1 MEVPLKK
8 GILSL
13 VVFTSIFVLVFL
25 TGNVTPV
32 RGQTDTGLINGTVS
46 DSTGAVVPNAKI
58 RVQNVAT
65 GAERLS
71 ATDDRG
77 FYSVSGL
84 PAGVYAVTVEA
95 ANLAKKEIRAEVTVG
110 GRVEANVTLTIG
122 VTSTVIEVVGEG
134 GVNVNTE
141 TATIGTVIDSQQIQ
155 QLPTLNRNPY
165 TFAQYVGT
173 ASDGDPS
180 ARGVGVSFNGLR
192 SSGTN
197 VLLNGA
203 ANNDEFTAMVGQTVP
218 LDAVQE
224 YSVLTNNFT
233 SEFGRATSAVVNLV
247 TKTGT
252 NQFHGSA
259 YEYNRVSAL
268 STQAFYDKAVGNP
281 KSHYTRNQFG
291 GALGGPIK
299 KEKLFFF
306 GNAEWNRIRSAAEST
321 DYILD
326 PSFIANYAGP
336 AVQSFYQSL
345 GTTRTGLQYNH
356 ANDVAFNPTSF
367 CSGKATS
374 GSVIKTIAFNNANNF
389 FTCQGGNKVV
399 PTGVP
404 FLDAVSY
411 AVPSDAGAGNPTNQL
426 LVVGSVQWNVSDK
439 TSLTGV
445 YALNK
450 YNLFAGSINNS
461 AYANYDTG
469 ENVMQNSF
477 NVAVTHSFSTSTT
490 MQNRVVFNRLSDLQP
505 LGTAPITPVLYFN
518 PTTATTFNGNNVMM
532 PGYNATTPGSA
543 IPFGGPQNFIQYYQD
558 WSHVIGRHTLRFGG
572 SYNYIQDNRAFGA
585 YEEPV
590 GAFST
595 SGSFNWA
602 AMNRLMGGYW
612 GLYNGAVNPVGSYPC
627 PYPIVGTN
635 TGCFDSSGNHVA
647 SGEVALPVGQP
658 DFTRSNRYQEFAL
671 YVSDSWKMT
680 RKLTLSLGL
689 RYEVFGTQHN
699 VNPNL
704 DSNYYFNGGGSNEFE
719 RIANGNVLL
728 APKSPL
734 GKLWDP
740 SWKNF
745 GPKVGFAY
753 DVQGNGKTVIRGGYS
768 IAYERNFGNVTFNVI
783 QNPPNYEVVAL
794 TDGGNTGTGSMTVT
808 TNPAGPLSGTG
819 GVVGLPNASLR
830 AVNPNINQ
838 SYAQLYS
845 LTVEH
850 QIQPNLIVGF
860 DFSGSRGIHLYDIA
874 NINNYGS
881 GAVFMGDA
889 NPLARIRGTQYSNI
903 NYRSSGGI
911 SSYNAL
917 VARIQMNNWSKHGL
931 TLNSNYTY
939 GHTLDELSD
948 TFSSGANTYNLGYQ
962 DPYNPRGDYGNS
974 YLDVRSRF
982 TMSAVWEI
990 PFAKNTHGFVKQVA
1004 DGWTVAPLF
1013 LAETGFPYTVY
1024 DSTNGYANS
1033 MRAVSANGGMPKGAP
1048 NKLANIGADD
1058 YIYTPFY
1065 SNYDSSGNPT
1075 AGAIPYFDS
1084 SYVNP
1089 IMGYSDWGPF
1099 PAAQTARNAF
1109 RAPGSWNL
1117 DLGVYKL
1124 FFLGERFRLQFRGEM
1139 YNLMNHANLYAQT
1152 GNVDIGSGYTLVDA
1166 RKGYNPALLIPTNG
1180 SFRTVQLALR
1190 LTF

>member
-1 MEVPLKK
+1 MRN
-8 GILSL
+8 LSL
-13 VVFTSIFVLVFL
+13 VILTSLFVLVFF
-25 TGNVTPV
+25 TANVAPV
-32 RGQTDTGLINGTVS
+32 CAQKESGSINGTVS
-46 DSTGAVVPNAKI
+46 DSTGAVIPNAK
-58 RVQNVAT
+58 VVAKSMAT
-65 GAERLS
+65 GMERVVT
-71 ATDDRG
+71 TDGRG
-77 FYSVSGL
+77 FYDASALMPGMYSI
-84 PAGVYAVTVEA
+84 TVEA
-95 ANLAKKEIRAEVTVG
+95 PNLGKKEIRVEVTVG
-110 GRVEANVTLTIG
+110 ARVEVNVVLTVG

-141 TATIGTVIDSQQIQ
+141 TATIGTVITSQDIQ

-165 TFAQYVGT
+165 SFAAFVGT

-180 ARGVGVSFNGLR
+180 QRGVGVAFNGLR
-192 SSGTN
+192 SAGTN

-203 ANNDEFTAMVGQTVP
+203 ANNDEFTASVGQTVP
-218 LDAVQE
+218 LDSVQE

-233 SEFGRATSAVVNLV
+233 AEFGRATSAVVNLV
-247 TKTGT
+247 TKNGT
-252 NQFHGSA
+252 NEFHGSA

-268 STQAFYDKAVGNP
+268 STESFYDKAVGNP
-281 KSHYTRNQFG
+281 KSHFTRNQFG
-291 GALGGPIK
+291 GAIGGPIK

-306 GNAEWNRIRSAAEST
+306 GNAEWNRIRSAANST
-321 DYILD
+321 DYIVD
-326 PSFIANYAGP
+326 PSFIANYTQP
-336 AVQSFYQSL
+336 SVQSVYQQL
-345 GTTRTGLQYNH
+345 GTLRPGLQFNH
-356 ANDVAFNPTSF
+356 ANDVAFDPAKFCTGKPTSSSIIHTTDYNNLNGF
-367 CSGKATS
+367 YTCTSG
-374 GSVIKTIAFNNANNF
+374 GSVI
-389 FTCQGGNKVV
+389 GNKVV

-411 AVPSDAGAGNPTNQL
+411 AVPSDAGAGDPTNQV

-439 TSLTGV
+439 TTVTGV

-450 YNLFAGSINNS
+450 YNLFAGAINNS

-477 NVAVTHSFSTSTT
+477 NLALTHSFSSSMT
-490 MQNRVVFNRLSDLQP
+490 MQNRFVFNRLSDLQP

-518 PTTATTFNGNNVMM
+518 PTVQTSFNGNAVMM
-532 PGYNATTPGSA
+532 PGYNATTPGNA

-558 WSHVIGRHTLRFGG
+558 WSKVLGRHTLRFGG

-612 GLYNGAVNPVGSYPC
+612 GYYNGAVNPQGSFPC
-627 PYPIVGTN
+627 PHPLVGAN
-635 TGCFDSSGNHVA
+635 TGCYDSSGNHVP
-647 SGEVALPVGQP
+647 SGEVSLPVGAP

-671 YVSDSWKMT
+671 YVADSWKVT

-689 RYEVFGTQHN
+689 RYEFFGTQHN
-699 VNPNL
+699 VNPQL
-704 DSNYYFNGGGSNEFE
+704 DSNYYFNGGGTNEFQ
-719 RIANGNVLL
+719 RIANGNDLL
-728 APKSPL
+728 APDSPG

-745 GPKVGFAY
+745 SPKVGFAY
-753 DVQGNGKTVIRGGYS
+753 DVKGDGKTVIRGGYS

-794 TDGGNTGTGSMTVT
+794 TDGGNAAVGSMTVT
-808 TNPAGPLSGTG
+808 TNPAGPLSGSS

-850 QIQPNLIVGF
+850 QIQPNLIVGL

-874 NINNYGS
+874 NINSYGS
-881 GAVFMGDA
+881 GAVFMGAA
-889 NPLARIRGTQYSNI
+889 NPLARIRSTQYSNI

-917 VARIQMNNWSKHGL
+917 VARIQMNNWAKHGL
-931 TLNSNYTY
+931 TLNANYTY

-948 TFSSGANTYNLGYQ
+948 TFSSSINNNNLGYL
-962 DPYNPRGDYGNS
+962 DPYNPRLDYGNS
-974 YLDVRSRF
+974 LLDVRSRF
-982 TMSAVWEI
+982 NLAAVWEI
-990 PFAKNTHGFVKQVA
+990 PFAKSTHGFVKQIA
-1004 DGWTVAPLF
+1004 DGWSVAPLF
-1013 LAETGFPYTVY
+1013 IAETGFPYTVY
-1024 DSTNGYANS
+1024 DSTNGYAIS
-1033 MRAVSANGGMPKGAP
+1033 MRAVNANSGIPKGAP
-1048 NKLANIGADD
+1048 HSMPIVGADD

-1075 AGAIPYFDS
+1075 AGAIPLFDS

-1099 PAAQTARNAF
+1099 PAAMSGRNAF
-1109 RAPGSWNL
+1109 RGPGTWNL

-1139 YNLMNHANLYAQT
+1139 YNLFNHANLYAQI
-1152 GNVDIGSGYTLVDA
+1152 GSNDIGSGYTYVDA
-1166 RKGYNPALLIPTNG
+1166 RRGYNENLLIPTNG

>member
-1 MEVPLKK
+1 M
-8 GILSL
+8 SL
-13 VVFTSIFVLVFL
+13 VIFTSLFVSVFI
-25 TGNVTPV
+25 TGNVSPLY
-32 RGQTDTGLINGTVS
+32 GQTDTGAINGTVS

-58 RVQNVAT
+58 TVKSVAT
-65 GAERLS
+65 AAERLS
-71 ATDDRG
+71 ASDDRG

-84 PAGVYAVTVEA
+84 PPGVYSVIVES
-95 ANLAKKEIRAEVTVG
+95 ANLAKKELRVEVTVG
-110 GRVEANVTLTIG
+110 ARVEANVTLTVG
-122 VTSTVIEVVGEG
+122 VTSTVIEVIGEG

-141 TATIGTVIDSQQIQ
+141 TATIGTVMDSQAIQ

-180 ARGVGVSFNGLR
+180 GRGVGVSFNGLR

-203 ANNDEFTAMVGQTVP
+203 ANNDEFTASVGQTVP
-218 LDAVQE
+218 LDSVQE

-252 NQFHGSA
+252 NDFHGSA

-268 STQAFYDKAVGNP
+268 STENFFDKANEVD

-291 GALGGPIK
+291 GAMGGPIK
-299 KEKLFFF
+299 KDKLFFF
-306 GNAEWNRIRSAAEST
+306 GNAEWNRIRSSAEST
-321 DYILD
+321 NYIID
-326 PSFIANYAGP
+326 PSFITNYTTAD
-336 AVQSFYQSL
+336 VQSFYQQL
-345 GTTRTGLQYNH
+345 GTTRTGLQFNH
-356 ANDVAFNPTSF
+356 SQDVPFTAAKF
-367 CSGKATS
+367 CTGSATS
-374 GSVIKTIAFNNANNF
+374 SSNIKTTAYNNANGLY
-389 FTCQGGNKVV
+389 TCTSKGTVIGNNVV
-399 PTGVP
+399 PDGVP
-404 FLDAVSY
+404 FMDAVSY
-411 AVPSDAGAGNPTNQL
+411 SVPSDAGAGNPTNQV

-450 YNLFAGSINNS
+450 YNLFSGSINNS
-461 AYANYDTG
+461 AYADYDTG
-469 ENVMQNSF
+469 EDDTQNSF
-477 NVAVTHSFSTSTT
+477 NLAVTHSFSTATT
-490 MQNRVVFNRLSDLQP
+490 MQNRVVFNRLTQVQP
-505 LGTAPITPVLYFN
+505 LGAAPVTPVLYFN
-518 PTTATTFNGNNVMM
+518 PVSTTTLNGNAVMM
-532 PGYNATTPGSA
+532 PGYNATTPGNA

-558 WSHVIGRHTLRFGG
+558 WSHVMGRHTLRFGG
-572 SYNYIQDNRAFGA
+572 SYNYIQDNRSFGA

-595 SGSFNWA
+595 SGSFNWS

-612 GLYNGAVNPVGSYPC
+612 GYYNGAINPQGSYPC
-627 PYPIVGTN
+627 AFPLVGVN
-635 TGCFDSSGNHVA
+635 TGCYDGSGQHVP

-658 DFTRSNRYQEFAL
+658 SFSRSNRYQEFAL
-671 YVSDSWKMT
+671 YVSDSWKAT

-699 VNPNL
+699 NNQQL
-704 DSNYYFNGGGSNEFE
+704 DSNYYFNGGGANEFE
-719 RIANGNVLL
+719 RVTNGNVLI
-728 APKSPL
+728 APDSPI
-734 GKLWDP
+734 GKLWAP

-745 GPKVGFAY
+745 SPKIGFAY
-753 DVQGNGKTVIRGGYS
+753 DLQGNGKTVIRGGYS

-808 TNPAGPLSGTG
+808 TNPAGPLSGSG

-850 QIQPNLIVGF
+850 QIQSNVIFGL

-874 NINNYGS
+874 NINSYGS
-881 GAVFMGDA
+881 GAVFEGAA
-889 NPLARIRGTQYSNI
+889 NPLARLRSTQYGNI

-911 SSYNAL
+911 SNYNAL
-917 VARIQMNNWSKHGL
+917 VARIQMNNWAKHGL
-931 TLNSNYTY
+931 TLNANYTY

-948 TFSSGANTYNLGYQ
+948 TFSSSINQNNLGYT
-962 DPYNPRGDYGNS
+962 DPYNPRLDYGNS
-974 YLDVRSRF
+974 YTDVRSRF
-982 TMSAVWEI
+982 TLSAVWEI
-990 PFAKNTHGFVKQVA
+990 PFAKGTHGFVKQVA
-1004 DGWTVAPLF
+1004 DGWSVAPLF
-1013 LAETGFPYTVY
+1013 IAETGFPYTVY
-1024 DSTNGYANS
+1024 DSTNGFAIS

-1048 NKLANIGADD
+1048 HSLTSTGADD

-1065 SNYDSSGNPT
+1065 SNYDSDGNPT
-1075 AGAIPYFDS
+1075 SGAIPYFNS

-1089 IMGYSDWGPF
+1089 IMGFSDWGPF
-1099 PAAQTARNAF
+1099 PAAMTGRNSF
-1109 RAPGSWNL
+1109 RGPGSWNV
-1117 DLGVYKL
+1117 DLGLYKQ
-1124 FFLGERFRLQFRGEM
+1124 FFLGERFRLQFRGEF
-1139 YNLMNHANLYAQT
+1139 YNVMNHANLYAQT
-1152 GNVDIGSGYTLVDA
+1152 GSNDIGSGYTYLDA
-1166 RKGYNPALLIPTNG
+1166 RYGINNTGLGTFKDL
-1180 SFRTVQLALR
+1180 RTVQLALR